1 MNQHEIFEQIKLLRA
16 DLHRHNYNYYILD
29 SPEISDYEFDQKMK
43 KLQDLEA
50 KYPDAVDPNS
60 PTQRVGGSVT
70 KEFETVVHNQPMYSL
85 SNTYSIE
92 EIKDWIDRIK
102 KRIGEVSMS
111 FTCELKFDGAS
122 INLTYKNG
130 KLTRA
135 ATRGDGVQG
144 DDVTQNIKTLPTVP
158 LELRGDFPDFF
169 EIRGEVVLPWHAF
182 NLLNKEKEALGEPTY
197 KNPRN
202 TASGSLKLQDSAL
215 VAKRGL
221 ECYSYAIAGKGL
233 TFNTQFEVLKK
244 ARSWGFMVP
253 QSAKQ
258 CHSQKEIFDFLAYW
272 DIQRAQL
279 PYEIDGVVIKVNE
292 LDFQDQ
298 LGYTA
303 KSPRWAIA
311 YKFQAEQVSTTLLEV
326 QYQVGRTGAITP
338 VASLEPIQI
347 SGTTV
352 RRASLHNADQIEKL
366 DLRLGDNVFVEKGG
380 EIIPK
385 IIGVASQQ
393 RGREEAKV
401 QFIKNCPECGSW
413 LIREKGEAQHYCP
426 NKNGCTPQ
434 LIGRIQHFI
443 SRKAMDISGIGA
455 ETVVQLFEAGLI
467 RDSADLYNLTLNDLI
482 GLERMAQKSAQ
493 NLVDGVA
500 QSKKQPFPK
509 VLFALGIRYVG
520 ETVAKKLA
528 KQFKSM
534 DALAN
539 ASEESLLQT
548 EEIGDRIAASLQ
560 SFFKDPHHKEY
571 IKRLEASGLNFDQKE
586 TAASLPQILAGK
598 RIVISG
604 VFEQFSRKELGEK
617 IESFGGILV
626 GSISAKTDY
635 LVAGENMGPSKRAKA
650 DRLKITILNEK
661 AFLELIGP

>member
-1 MNQHEIFEQIKLLRA
+1 MNKREILEQIKLLRA

-29 SPEISDYEFDQKMK
+29 SPEISDYDFDQKMK
-43 KLQDLEA
+43 LLQDLEA
-50 KYPDAVDPNS
+50 KYPAAVDPNS

-70 KEFETVVHNQPMYSL
+70 KEFKTVVHNHPMYSL

-92 EIKDWIDRIK
+92 EIKDWINRIK
-102 KRIGEVSMS
+102 KRIGEMPLS
-111 FTCELKFDGAS
+111 FMCELKFDGAS

-130 KLTRA
+130 KLIRA
-135 ATRGDGVQG
+135 ATRGDGLQG
-144 DDVTQNIKTLPTVP
+144 DEVTQNIKTLPTVP

-169 EIRGEVVLPWHAF
+169 EIRGEVVLPWQAF
-182 NLLNKEKEALGEPTY
+182 NLLNQEKEATGESTY

-202 TASGSLKLQDSAL
+202 TASGSLKLQDSAS

-221 ECYSYAIAGKGL
+221 ECYSYAIVGKDL
-233 TFNTQFEVLKK
+233 TFNTQFEVLEK

-253 QSAKQ
+253 ASAKQ
-258 CHSQKEIFDFLAYW
+258 CHSQKEIFDFLAHW
-272 DIQRAQL
+272 DMQRSQL

-311 YKFQAEQVSTTLLEV
+311 YKFQAEQVSTTLLGI

-366 DLRLGDNVFVEKGG
+366 GLRLGDNVFVEKGG

-393 RGREEAKV
+393 RGHEEARV
-401 QFIKNCPECGSW
+401 QFIKNCPECKSL
-413 LIREKGEAQHYCP
+413 LIREKGEAQHYCT

-455 ETVVQLFEAGLI
+455 ETVVQLFQAKLI
-467 RDSADLYNLTLNDLI
+467 RDSADLFNLKLNDLI

-493 NLVDGVA
+493 NLIDGVA
-500 QSKKQPFPK
+500 QSKKQPFSK

-539 ASEESLLQT
+539 ASEESLLKT
-548 EEIGDRIAASLQ
+548 DEIGDRIAASLI
-560 SFFKDPHHKEY
+560 SFFNNPDHIDF
-571 IKRLEASGLNFDQKE
+571 IKRLEASGLNFDHKE
-586 TAASLPQILAGK
+586 VAASLPQKLDGK

-617 IESFGGILV
+617 IESHGGILA
-626 GSISAKTDY
+626 GSISVKTDY
-635 LVAGENMGPSKRAKA
+635 LLAGVNMGPSKRAKA
-650 DRLKITILNEK
+650 DQLKITILNEK
-661 AFLELIGP
+661 AFLKLIGP

>member
-1 MNQHEIFEQIKLLRA
+1 MNQHEILEQIELLRE
-16 DLHRHNYNYYILD
+16 DLHRHNYNYYIID
-29 SPEISDYEFDQKMK
+29 NPEISDYDFDQKMK
-43 KLQDLEA
+43 LLQDLEA

-60 PTQRVGGSVT
+60 PTQRVGGSIT
-70 KEFETVVHNQPMYSL
+70 KEFETVVHNHPMYSL

-102 KRIGEVSMS
+102 KRIGEIPLS

-130 KLTRA
+130 KLIRA

-144 DDVTQNIKTLPTVP
+144 DDVTQNIKTMPTVP

-169 EIRGEVVLPWHAF
+169 EIRGEVVLPWQAF
-182 NLLNKEKEALGEPTY
+182 NLLNQEKEALGEPKY

-202 TASGSLKLQDSAL
+202 TASGSLKLQDSAS

-221 ECYSYAIAGKGL
+221 ECYIYAIVGKDL
-233 TFNTQFEVLKK
+233 TFNTQFEVLEK

-253 QSAKQ
+253 ASAKQ
-258 CHSQKEIFDFLAYW
+258 CLSQKEIFDFLAHW
-272 DIQRAQL
+272 DMQRAQL

-311 YKFQAEQVSTTLLEV
+311 YKFQAEQVSTTLLGI

-385 IIGVASQQ
+385 IIGVAPEQ
-393 RGREEAKV
+393 RGHGEAKV
-401 QFIKNCPECGSW
+401 QFIKNCPECQSL
-413 LIREKGEAQHYCP
+413 LIRVEGEAQHYCT
-426 NKNGCTPQ
+426 NKSGCKPQ

-455 ETVVQLFEAGLI
+455 ETVVQLFEAKLI
-467 RDSADLYNLTLNDLI
+467 RDSADLFNLTLNDLI

-493 NLVDGVA
+493 NLIDGVA
-500 QSKKQPFPK
+500 QSKKQPFSK

-539 ASEESLLQT
+539 ASEESLIQT
-548 EEIGDRIAASLQ
+548 DEIGDRIAASLL
-560 SFFKDPHHKEY
+560 SFFNNPYYIDF
-571 IKRLEASGLNFDQKE
+571 IKRLEESGLNFDHE
-586 TAASLPQILAGK
+586 EVAASLPQKLVGK

-617 IESFGGILV
+617 IESLGGILS

-635 LVAGENMGPSKRAKA
+635 LIAGVNMGPSKRAKA
-650 DRLKITILNEK
+650 DQLKITILSEK
-661 AFLELIGP
+661 AFLKLIGP

>member
-1 MNQHEIFEQIKLLRA
+1 M
-16 DLHRHNYNYYILD
+16 
-29 SPEISDYEFDQKMK
+29 
-43 KLQDLEA
+43 
-50 KYPDAVDPNS
+50 
-60 PTQRVGGSVT
+60 
-70 KEFETVVHNQPMYSL
+70 
-85 SNTYSIE
+85 
-92 EIKDWIDRIK
+92 
-102 KRIGEVSMS
+102 
-111 FTCELKFDGAS
+111 
-122 INLTYKNG
+122 
-130 KLTRA
+130 
-135 ATRGDGVQG
+135 
-144 DDVTQNIKTLPTVP
+144 
-158 LELRGDFPDFF
+158 
-169 EIRGEVVLPWHAF
+169 
-182 NLLNKEKEALGEPTY
+182 
-197 KNPRN
+197 
-202 TASGSLKLQDSAL
+202 
-215 VAKRGL
+215 
-221 ECYSYAIAGKGL
+221 
-233 TFNTQFEVLKK
+233 
-244 ARSWGFMVP
+244 
-253 QSAKQ
+253 
-258 CHSQKEIFDFLAYW
+258 
-272 DIQRAQL
+272 
-279 PYEIDGVVIKVNE
+279 
-292 LDFQDQ
+292 
-298 LGYTA
+298 
-303 KSPRWAIA
+303 
-311 YKFQAEQVSTTLLEV
+311 
-326 QYQVGRTGAITP
+326 
-338 VASLEPIQI
+338 
-347 SGTTV
+347 
-352 RRASLHNADQIEKL
+352 
-366 DLRLGDNVFVEKGG
+366 GDNVFVEKGG

-467 RDSADLYNLTLNDLI
+467 RDSADLYNLTLNDII

-586 TAASLPQILAGK
+586 TTASLPQILAGK

-617 IESFGGILV
+617 IESLGGILV

-661 AFLELIGP
+661 AFLELIRP